1 MNLGHWQ
8 FLTGFFRFSFVKLF
22 ISWFALVPVAI
33 AFLRRVPEII
43 YISPSSQQIIQLQ
56 TKLPFNWIILWVA
69 SLFFSA
75 AAVLFLVFCPTFIR
89 RHDTFLKYKTLGHS
103 PRWVVWEIHYHLQP
117 WFFGKRYAI
126 SEPLRK
132 RLIDKKLALPSK
144 DGAKFLK
151 DGQYSTVVPHADETT
166 LYFREGDTIYEV
178 YSKQAPA
185 LTDTRE
191 NDLFW
196 ELFGFLTKRWPKI
209 RETIK
214 WLIWLS
220 LLLVAFVVAENI
232 WFAVRYI
239 LENGL

>member
-1 MNLGHWQ
+1 
-8 FLTGFFRFSFVKLF
+8 
-22 ISWFALVPVAI
+22 
-33 AFLRRVPEII
+33 
-43 YISPSSQQIIQLQ
+43 
-56 TKLPFNWIILWVA
+56 
-69 SLFFSA
+69 
-75 AAVLFLVFCPTFIR
+75 
-89 RHDTFLKYKTLGHS
+89 
-103 PRWVVWEIHYHLQP
+103 LQP
-117 WFFGKRYAI
+117 WFFGKRYAF